1 MPENEFKI
9 PLIKIIEE
17 FDLENIYE
25 PSDIE
30 EIMISRSDITRPGLQ
45 IAGFFDYFDAS
56 RIQIMG
62 KIEFTYLENFPADER
77 AAKIEKLF
85 AQHIPALII
94 SRGLQI
100 FPEMVALAEKH
111 NVPLLRCENGTSAFM
126 SALIEYLNIQLAP
139 RLTRHGVLVEV
150 YGEGILIM
158 GESGV
163 GKSETAIEL
172 VKRGHRLVAD
182 DAVEI
187 KHVSDNTLVGSSPEI
202 IRHFVELRGI
212 GIIDVKEIFGIGSV
226 KDEENIDMIIH
237 LEPWEDGK
245 QYDRLGMVD
254 EYTNIM
260 GINVPSLTIPVKL
273 GRNLAVIVEVA
284 AMNNRQKR
292 MGYNAAVELNKRL
305 MEHMESQLSL

>member
-17 FDLENIYE
+17 FDLEKIYE
-25 PSDIE
+25 PADIE

-62 KIEFTYLENFPADER
+62 KVEFTYLENFPADER

-94 SRGLQI
+94 SRGMQI

-126 SALIEYLNIQLAP
+126 SALIEYLNTQLAP

-172 VKRGHRLVAD
+172 VKRDR
-182 DAVEI
+182 
-187 KHVSDNTLVGSSPEI
+187 K
-202 IRHFVELRGI
+202 
-212 GIIDVKEIFGIGSV
+212 SV
-226 KDEENIDMIIH
+226 
-237 LEPWEDGK
+237 
-245 QYDRLGMVD
+245 V
-254 EYTNIM
+254 
-260 GINVPSLTIPVKL
+260 
-273 GRNLAVIVEVA
+273 
-284 AMNNRQKR
+284 
-292 MGYNAAVELNKRL
+292 
-305 MEHMESQLSL
+305 